1 MAKKSKAEIA
11 ADTRK
16 AIEAGMAEPGK
27 PVSYTQ
33 ARMIGRSVGGMEVL
47 GKKPKEGLR
56 YEDVL
61 IAKGLTF
68 AKANAIIDAMKKA
81 GVLNAH
87 MGIRTTKAQKKK
99 AKTIL
104 DKHM

>member
-11 ADTRK
+11 ANTRA

-27 PVSYTQ
+27 PVSHKQ
-33 ARMIGRSVGGMEVL
+33 ALMIGRSVGGMEAL
-47 GKKPKEGLR
+47 GKKSKKGLS

-61 IAKGLTF
+61 LAKGLTF
-68 AKANAIIDAMKKA
+68 AKAHAIIEAMKKA
-81 GVLNAH
+81 RVLNAH
-87 MGIRTTKAQKKK
+87 MGIKTTKAQKKK